1 MKKTNYRT
9 TGITVNKATDIKM
22 KEKGM
27 KPTYIVNNA
36 LEWHDR
42 LIEQNRELKELREFK
57 STADIKIRRLQE
69 ENIDLL
75 RFKNK
80 VLEKIRK
87 EENSRNPPGP

>member
-1 MKKTNYRT
+1 MKKTNYRIT
-9 TGITVNKATDIKM
+9 AITVNEATDIKM

-27 KPTYIVNNA
+27 KPTFIVNNA

-42 LIEQNRELKELREFK
+42 MMEQGKELKELREFK
-57 STADIKIRRLQE
+57 LIVDVKIRRLQE

-80 VLEKIRK
+80 VLL
-87 EENSRNPPGP
+87 RNKKGDTLE